1 MSRHFGHT
9 KIRYQQVGLFSLYDV
24 ESFGP
29 GIRAERLVT
38 SPLQKLAH
46 GTSHLGLVVNH
57 QYCCRIVTHL
67 HAMRGIRL
75 PSGLS
80 VHVCHRYCD
89 RKPCPG
95 GTVLVAYIPSMI
107 THYRLA
113 YRQAHPGTLARRL
126 GREKWVE

>member
-1 MSRHFGHT
+1 MPRHFGHT

-46 GTSHLGLVVNH
+46 STSHLGPVV
-57 QYCCRIVTHL
+57 V
-67 HAMRGIRL
+67 G
-75 PSGLS
+75 
-80 VHVCHRYCD
+80 
-89 RKPCPG
+89 
-95 GTVLVAYIPSMI
+95 YITAMI

-113 YRQAHPGTLARRL
+113 HSQAHPGTLAGRL
-126 GREKWVE
+126 GREKWVEHLFPKLRRYARP